1 MATQR
6 MKHEQAHK
14 VRLTSAQKQRLE
26 AMTDAKITEA
36 AKSDPDNPPLTDD
49 ELALIARLKRGGR
62 PKSANPKQPVT
73 MRLDAEVVGW
83 LRASGPGWQSRVNEM
98 LRNSMGLDQPRGKKG
113 AARPR
118 GRRTSPIRRT
128 PAAWRKA

>member
-6 MKHEQAHK
+6 MTHEQAHK

-26 AMTDAKITEA
+26 TMTDAKITAA

-73 MRLDAEVVGW
+73 MRLDAEVVGR

-98 LRNSMGLDQPRGKKG
+98 LRNSMGLDQPRGKK
-113 AARPR
+113 AAAQPR
-118 GRRTSPIRRT
+118 GHRTSPIRRT
-128 PAAWRKA
+128 PAARRKG